1 MRWFTG
7 LVGLVVVACSAGDAA
22 SDGDGREG
30 NGAKGSAGTASGG
43 GGSGAPG
50 GGSTGTDAFG
60 NPLGP
65 PPAAPPEQNGGAG
78 SGCEVGM
85 FCKSTDPDPGDC
97 GSLRLETDVEIT
109 RTPGNMLVIFDQS
122 GSMDQPWTGGGG
134 SKLQSAQNALVQALT
149 PLQDDLTVGAIFFPT
164 LACVP
169 FFPPP
174 PGGAVQPIDGAQQ
187 IPFQPGP
194 QFLTSW
200 MNHWSNRPVGDN
212 IGTPMQEAFDRA
224 NLALDAGMLTGNTI
238 VVAFTDGEPNCF
250 PYDDGIGAAPAT
262 TGANLMSTQTEPM
275 HAAAWLAN
283 SNIKTYMVGLPG
295 ANGVQILNDVAVSGG
310 TMQYI
315 VPDDPAQLEMKLREV
330 VQETVKSGFNSCAIT
345 LTPAANPPEKLL
357 MIVEETS
364 GMRQNVPHEAGAD
377 GAGWTVSDDGVQVEI
392 TGPLCDDAMGG
403 RFSSIT
409 FEYGCPDVPPP
420 PTLPPVL

>member
-1 MRWFTG
+1 MRWITG
-7 LVGLVVVACSAGDAA
+7 LMGLVVVGCATGDAA
-22 SDGDGREG
+22 SEG
-30 NGAKGSAGTASGG
+30 SDRMGSGPGG
-43 GGSGAPG
+43 GGRTG
-50 GGSTGTDAFG
+50 GGAGAGGSSGVATGTDAFG
-60 NPLGP
+60 NPIGAP
-65 PPAAPPEQNGGAG
+65 PPAPTDPNGGAG

-97 GSLRLETDVEIT
+97 GTLRLETDVEIT

-122 GSMDQPWTGGGG
+122 GSMDQMWTGGGG
-134 SKLQSAQNALVQALT
+134 SKLQAAQNALVQALT

-164 LACVP
+164 LACIP

-174 PGGAVQPIDGAQQ
+174 MGGSVQSIDGAQQ

-200 MNHWSNRPVGDN
+200 MSHWGNRPPGDN

-224 NLALDAGMLTGNTI
+224 DLALKGSMLTGNTI

-250 PYDDGIGAAPAT
+250 PYDDGVGAMPAT
-262 TGANLMSTQTEPM
+262 TGAGLMSTMTEPM
-275 HAAAWLAN
+275 HAAEWLAM

-330 VQETVKSGFNSCAIT
+330 VQETVSMGFNSCSIT
-345 LTPAANPPEKLL
+345 LTPAAVPPEKLL
-357 MIVEETS
+357 MIVEETA
-364 GMRQNVPHEAGAD
+364 GMRQNVPHEAGPSS
-377 GAGWTVSDDGVQVEI
+377 GWTVSGDGVQVEI
-392 TGPLCDDAMGG
+392 TGGLCDDAMNG

-409 FEYGCPDVPPP
+409 FEYGCPDIPPP
-420 PTLPPVL
+420 PTLPPVI